1 MVSMMPRT
9 TRETAAL
16 RLRSSKS
23 CAQHHSSSS
32 ARTTPGLPCAL
43 GLGQVRASFLSRE
56 DEIVHRKTFLLDTC
70 ESGGR
75 ALRIGLR
82 EFEGPKVGLPDR
94 DLGHSRRLC
103 PRSAREADT
112 VPLLVLLVNT
122 RSVLA
127 PPGLSQTGLPTQRR

>member
-1 MVSMMPRT
+1 MVLVSRVDSRGLDRGTAFSGMVREGHRPR
-9 TRETAAL
+9 
-16 RLRSSKS
+16 
-23 CAQHHSSSS
+23 
-32 ARTTPGLPCAL
+32 
-43 GLGQVRASFLSRE
+43 RAEAPVTSPA
-56 DEIVHRKTFLLDTC
+56 LDTC

-82 EFEGPKVGLPDR
+82 EFGGPKVGLPDR